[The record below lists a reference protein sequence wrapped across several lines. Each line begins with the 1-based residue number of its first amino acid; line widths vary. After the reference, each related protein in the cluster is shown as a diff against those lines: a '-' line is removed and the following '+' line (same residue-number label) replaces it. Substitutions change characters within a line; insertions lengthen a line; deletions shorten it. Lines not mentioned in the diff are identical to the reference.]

1 MKKFF
6 IFNFIYKLSSKLN
19 NNYAFII
26 IIQKENKN
34 QTKNIYSQI
43 LLY

>member
-6 IFNFIYKLSSKLN
+6 IFNFIYKLLSKLN